1 MYGLEKNQK
10 EPFLYDLEKKIRK
23 DPKNAK
29 QMLEKI
35 GQHEYEIK
43 EILRKGDNKKE
54 FSDLKTLLEG
64 YEALSTVI
72 KRIQKSK

>member
-1 MYGLEKNQK
+1 MFGLEEKQK

-29 QMLEKI
+29 QMLERI
-35 GQHEYEIK
+35 SQHEHEIK

-54 FSDLKTLLEG
+54 FDDLKTLLEG
-64 YEALSTVI
+64 YEALTIVI
-72 KRIQKSK
+72 KRIQKGK